1 MPLKKPPQ
9 SSKRMGFRE
18 LQDGEHVEVWAEWLM
33 PREGIE
39 ALCPHPIPRPINLFC
54 LAVSVL
60 CPFIINWWSSK

>member
-39 ALCPHPIPRPINLFC
+39 ALCPFLHALPHVSLLSSC
-54 LAVSVL
+54 SSVL
-60 CPFIINWWSSK
+60 K